1 MNARQRRK
9 SLKRFARCAYT
20 WARSFGDFGPKR
32 GERDNNGAV
41 EIDWC
46 HGRFVISRD
55 GRTMY
60 AEEPKTTAG
69 GATRY
74 FDTVYKFNGALE
86 RRTVDGY
93 TFRQPILTTA
103 RS

>member
-20 WARSFGDFGPKR
+20 WARSFGDFGPRRGKR
-32 GERDNNGAV
+32 IGTAV
-41 EIDWC
+41 VIDWE
-46 HGRFVISRD
+46 HGRYVINRD

-69 GATRY
+69 GDTRY
-74 FDTVYKFNGALE
+74 FGTLYAFNGALE
-86 RRTVDGY
+86 RRTIDGFK
-93 TFRQPILTTA
+93 FRQAVLTEA
-103 RS
+103 R

>member
-9 SLKRFARCAYT
+9 SLKRFARCAYN
-20 WARSFGDFGPKR
+20 WARSFGEFGPKR
-32 GERDNNGAV
+32 GQRDNKGAV
-41 EIDWC
+41 EIDWVD
-46 HGRFVISRD
+46 GRYVISRD

-69 GATRY
+69 GDTRY
-74 FDTVYKFNGALE
+74 FDTVYTFNGTTK

-93 TFRQPILTTA
+93 TFRQPILNEA